1 MREDCIEQKGI
12 VIKKQEDKITV
23 KIEQKSTCASCH
35 ARGACTSLDKK
46 DKEIDIKTKDVENYN
61 IGDELIIT
69 ISTKLGLKAV
79 FIAFIIPLLLL
90 VIALF
95 LSIKIFS
102 LAQSLSAFIS
112 LIVVALYYFLLYK
125 QNLFLSKQFN
135 FSIKEKIIE

>member
-61 IGDELIIT
+61 IGDELVIT

-112 LIVVALYYFLLYK
+112 LIVLAIYYFLLYK

-135 FSIKEKIIE
+135 FSIKEKITE